1 MFAYKALLVAWHYE
15 KTRNRDEIKPGH
27 TREEWGGYGLPGL
40 WLRWCGH
47 TAYRHSLTLNVS
59 IMVKRLASAA
69 NRHGEGGR
77 LDAQGSVLSENV
89 VDIGVGE
96 LLKNRPLPDRDPG
109 ATYKTV

>member
-1 MFAYKALLVAWHYE
+1 M
-15 KTRNRDEIKPGH
+15 
-27 TREEWGGYGLPGL
+27 
-40 WLRWCGH
+40 
-47 TAYRHSLTLNVS
+47 
-59 IMVKRLASAA
+59 MVKRLASAA

-77 LDAQGSVLSENV
+77 LDAQASVLSENV